1 MRLVDSAAT
10 STGSGVPPSI
20 PLDDLLAVTG
30 GRLLQP
36 TTVASFCGASVDS
49 RQVAPG
55 SCFVALAGERTD
67 GHAYLADAIRAGA
80 VAALVAHPVALSDEL
95 AQRAALVEVAD
106 PLFALQELAAWWR
119 SKSAVRVVGIT
130 GSTGK
135 TVAKELV
142 ADVLSRGFRVL
153 RNEGNL
159 NSETGL
165 PMTLLRLEPK
175 HELAVLE
182 MSMYTVGEI
191 ARLAE
196 IARPEVGVVLAV
208 HPTHLERAGSIER
221 IAQAKSELPQALPAD
236 GLAVLNADDARVAAM
251 RDVTRAAVRTFGVEQ
266 PADVSGT
273 EIVSRGLQG
282 TEFTIHAPWGTR
294 RVRSAMPGRHLVP
307 HALAATAVADRFDL
321 GLDEVA
327 AALEAGSHAEHRMA
341 IVEAASGAT
350 LVDDTYNAS
359 PISVAAALD
368 FLAETPGVRGR
379 RLAVLGD
386 MLELGPDEERLHREI
401 GARAARVLDGLVAVG
416 PRGRWIADA
425 ARAGGLERV
434 ATANDHAEAAEIVER
449 TLAPGAGDL
458 LLLKASRGIALDR
471 VVDRLVERGVS
482 ERRAGGEG

>member
-20 PLDDLLAVTG
+20 PLHDLLTVTG

-80 VAALVAHPVALSDEL
+80 VAALVARPVALPDEL
-95 AQRAALVEVAD
+95 AQRAALVQVGD

-165 PMTLLRLEPK
+165 PMTLLRLEPE

-251 RDVTRAAVRTFGVEQ
+251 RAVTPATVRTFGVEQ
-266 PADVSGT
+266 PADVSGS

-307 HALAATAVADRFDL
+307 HALAATAVAERFDL

-359 PISVAAALD
+359 PISVSAALD
-368 FLAETPGVRGR
+368 FLAETPLPDGRR

-401 GARAARVLDGLVAVG
+401 GAQAAKVLDGLVTVG
-416 PRGRWIADA
+416 ERGRWIAEA
-425 ARAGGLERV
+425 ARDAGLRRVGQAEDTEEAVEVAERV
-434 ATANDHAEAAEIVER
+434 LVPQR
-449 TLAPGAGDL
+449 GDL
-458 LLLKASRGIALDR
+458 LLAKASRGIGL
-471 VVDRLVERGVS
+471 DRLVERLQEG
-482 ERRAGGEG
+482 ER